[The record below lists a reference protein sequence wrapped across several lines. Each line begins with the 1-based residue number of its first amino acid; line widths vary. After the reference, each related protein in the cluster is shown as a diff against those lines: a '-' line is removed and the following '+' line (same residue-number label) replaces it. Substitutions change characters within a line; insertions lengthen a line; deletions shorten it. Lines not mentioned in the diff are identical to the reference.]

1 MFHRSTQSPEQ
12 PVFIFQFRNLKK
24 STISLSHVITRLF
37 NLLANYPMQRNR
49 ALSRH
54 GSSESGYFTTNVNSA
69 GIRIDGWNSNTAN
82 GFSNSIATRNPPLPA
97 SGTAIVFSIRFGRL
111 VLSFSSPIHP
121 PSSGRFWQFMLRETR
136 SGTYCVS
143 IICLPNIRSV
153 NREGWSYQEEDF
165 PFFFTNP
172 IRGLEIYFDK
182 VLNISSFNRRK
193 FWRGRFIKLKNI
205 WIL

>member
-1 MFHRSTQSPEQ
+1 MFHSSTQSPEQ

-54 GSSESGYFTTNVNSA
+54 GLSESGYFTTNVNSA

-111 VLSFSSPIHP
+111 VLSFYHP
-121 PSSGRFWQFMLRETR
+121 
-136 SGTYCVS
+136 
-143 IICLPNIRSV
+143 
-153 NREGWSYQEEDF
+153 
-165 PFFFTNP
+165 
-172 IRGLEIYFDK
+172 
-182 VLNISSFNRRK
+182 
-193 FWRGRFIKLKNI
+193 RFILHRAGDFDNSCCVKHVVEHIAFRLSVYRI
-205 WIL
+205 FGR